1 MPQTLK
7 FVLCPPYH
15 GATALA
21 FLLNNHPSMS
31 CLGDTL
37 PWEGRNQS
45 CSCGSSVDACEFWRE
60 LRLRVEAGG
69 RQGEP
74 QMLPLLPRILAS
86 PDANV
91 YVARIMLGAAWLF
104 GPSVRHLA
112 PRASAELSHLYQHFY
127 EAIRQLH
134 GTTSIV
140 DGSKSIGKILSLS
153 LLGEQPV
160 RCQVLHLIRDPR
172 GYAYS
177 LKRRHLA
184 PIPLE
189 RAGSEWKRTH
199 RSIELLFGWRKRFDY
214 LALRYEDLCTDPETT
229 MAKAFSFFGLPTADV
244 CHASRDQRK
253 NHIIGNRM
261 LKTFDGVLRLD
272 TRWQTGL
279 TPDEQR
285 AVLKRAGR
293 VALAHGYS

>member
-1 MPQTLK
+1 MPQALK

-21 FLLNNHPSMS
+21 FLLNNHPSLS

-37 PWEGRNQS
+37 PWEDRNQS
-45 CSCGSSVDACEFWRE
+45 CSCGLSVDDCAFWRE
-60 LRLRVEAGG
+60 LRQRITIER
-69 RQGEP
+69 RQGEA

-86 PDANV
+86 PVANK
-91 YVARIMLGAAWLF
+91 YAARTMLSAAWLL
-104 GPSVRHLA
+104 GPAVRHI
-112 PRASAELSHLYQHFY
+112 ASSATTELSDIYQDFY
-127 EAIRQLH
+127 SVIRELH
-134 GTTSIV
+134 GTKYVV

-184 PIPLE
+184 PSPLG

-199 RSIELLFGWRKRFDY
+199 RSIELLFRWQKRFDY
-214 LALRYEDLCTDPETT
+214 LAIRYEDLCTDTEATL
-229 MAKAFSFFGLPTADV
+229 AKAFSFFGVPPADV
-244 CHASRDQRK
+244 CHASQDQRK

-261 LKTFDGVLRLD
+261 LKTFNGVLRLD
-272 TRWQTGL
+272 TRWQHEL
-279 TPDEQR
+279 TPDEQQ
-285 AVLKRAGR
+285 AVLDRAGR